1 MQPSPSSRTRRTAPG
16 VLLAAAALLMASC
29 GTGDST
35 PSSGAS
41 TSTGGGAPV
50 KTDKTLSS
58 LLPDKFKGGEV
69 KVATDVPY
77 APFELFANP
86 GSDQITGIDY
96 DLGQAIAGKL
106 GVKFT
111 FEEQK
116 FDGIIPAIKAGKYDV
131 VMSSM
136 TDNKDREKVLTFVD
150 YSVSGTG
157 VLVKKGNPDHITT
170 IEDLCGKAVGIESG
184 TIQVNFIKNR
194 QSLCQKAGKP
204 PIEVQTYPKNSD
216 AQLAVKSGKAVA
228 VIADKPVSAYEA
240 KTIGG
245 GKVFEVVDDP
255 KALGGYESS
264 PNGIGMLRSN
274 AQLAKAIQ
282 KALQSLMDD
291 GTYDKILAK
300 YGAQSIKVDKAT
312 IDGAVN

>member
-1 MQPSPSSRTRRTAPG
+1 MRPPHPSLTRSAAPA
-16 VLLAAAALLMASC
+16 VLLAATALLAASC
-29 GTGDST
+29 GTSDSA
-35 PSSGAS
+35 PSTGAS
-41 TSTGGGAPV
+41 TAAGGGTQP

-58 LLPDKFKGGEV
+58 LLPAKYKGGEV

-77 APFELFANP
+77 APFELFASP

-111 FEEQK
+111 FSEQK
-116 FDGIIPAIKAGKYDV
+116 FDGIIPAIKAGRYDV

-136 TDNKDREKVLTFVD
+136 TDNKEREKVLTFVD

-170 IEDLCGKAVGIESG
+170 IADLCGKTVGIESG
-184 TIQVNFIKNR
+184 TIQVDFIKNR
-194 QSLCQKAGKP
+194 QSVCQQAGKP
-204 PIEVQTYPKNSD
+204 PIEVKTYPKNSD
-216 AQLAVKSGKAVA
+216 AQLAVKAGNAEA

-245 GKVFEVVDDP
+245 GNVFEVVDDP
-255 KALGGYESS
+255 KALGGYEAS
-264 PNGIGMLRSN
+264 PNGIGMARSN